1 MSDDFRAMAAGLR
14 ARHDADLAARK
25 ANEAKGRDE
34 RHKEVTRQAQ
44 ILRAA
49 VLPILAR
56 AKKEIGEEGIP
67 SELKEIFDPATGV
80 QAAISLR
87 FAGPKLPPMNGGA
100 IEPRSKILFFT
111 VEEDRIE
118 AKIGK
123 SYFAHRDYETDCS
136 GSRKI
141 DAQDMEPWIA
151 SKVKEILET
160 YFANSDGKNV

>member
-14 ARHDADLAARK
+14 AQHEADVAARR
-25 ANEAKGRDE
+25 ANEAQGRDE

-44 ILRAA
+44 ILRAT

-56 AKKEIGEEGIP
+56 AKTEIGEEGIP

-80 QAAISLR
+80 QAAVSLR
-87 FAGPKLPPMNGGA
+87 FVGPKLASADGRA

-111 VEEDRIE
+111 VEEDRVE

-141 DAQDMEPWIA
+141 DAADMEPWIA
-151 SKVKEILET
+151 SKVREILES
-160 YFANSDGKNV
+160 YFANGGGKNV

>member
-34 RHKEVTRQAQ
+34 RHTEVARQAQ
-44 ILRAA
+44 ILRAT
-49 VLPILAR
+49 VLPILTR

-87 FAGPKLPPMNGGA
+87 FVGPKLPSINGGA

-141 DAQDMEPWIA
+141 DAEDMEPWIA
-151 SKVKEILET
+151 SKVKEILES